1 MAEKVGSF
9 ELYGLKE
16 LQKSLDKV
24 RAKYPQ
30 EVEKKI
36 YALAGQ
42 FTKDANAN
50 LELKN
55 GTAKELKKAWHRKR
69 QKEGG
74 QTEAVE
80 IWNTDR
86 KFHLLEHG
94 HAVRMDP
101 QHYAAYKAGKLDR
114 SKRSKFHRKG
124 KKNPRLQYRGFA
136 EGKHFT
142 EKTREQWKTKYPSEL
157 RSWLDEILKSENL

>member
-50 LELKN
+50 LELKE
-55 GTAKELKKAWHRKR
+55 GDAATLKKSWHRKR
-69 QKEGG
+69 MKEGG

-80 IWNTDR
+80 IWNNDR

-94 HAVRMDP
+94 HQVRFDP
-101 QHYAAYKAGKLDR
+101 QHLAAYKAGKLDH

-124 KKNPRLQYRGFA
+124 KKNPRLVAKGFA
-136 EGKHFT
+136 PGKHFT
-142 EKTREQWKTKYPSEL
+142 EKTREEWKTKYPQEL
-157 RSWLDEILKSENL
+157 RGWLDKILKSENL